1 MKINFAA
8 RGVVQIDDARIIYRN
23 FAGAPSKFNREGDRN
38 FAVVIEDQDIAE
50 ALTEKGWNVKIKPPR
65 EEGDEP
71 FMFLPVKVKFNER
84 GPRLYLQNSLGGR
97 NRVTL
102 DEDTVGILDNVDIIN
117 VDLDIRPYDWDVQGK
132 TGRTA
137 YLQSI
142 CVTQEVDRFLDRYA
156 EQESP
161 EE

>member
-1 MKINFAA
+1 MKSNFAS
-8 RGVVQIDDARIIYRN
+8 RGVVQIDEARIIYRN

-71 FMFLPVKVKFNER
+71 FMFLPVKVKFNDR
-84 GPRLYLQNSLGGR
+84 GPRVYLQNSLGGR

-102 DEDTVGILDNVDIIN
+102 DEDTVGILDNVDITN

>member
-84 GPRLYLQNSLGGR
+84 GPRVYLQNSLGGR

-102 DEDTVGILDNVDIIN
+102 DEDTVSILDKVDITN

-142 CVTQEVDRFLDRYA
+142 CVTQEVDRFLNRYA

>member
-8 RGVVQIDDARIIYRN
+8 RGVVQIDEARIIYRN

-71 FMFLPVKVKFNER
+71 FMFLPVKVKFNDR
-84 GPRLYLQNSLGGR
+84 GPRVYLQNSLGGR

-102 DEDTVGILDNVDIIN
+102 DEDTVGILDNVDITN

>member
-8 RGVVQIDDARIIYRN
+8 RGVVQIDEARIIYRN

-84 GPRLYLQNSLGGR
+84 GPRVYLQNSLGGR

-102 DEDTVGILDNVDIIN
+102 DEDTVGILDNVDITN

>member
-8 RGVVQIDDARIIYRN
+8 RGIVQIDDARIIYRN

-84 GPRLYLQNSLGGR
+84 GPRVYLQNSLGGR

-102 DEDTVGILDNVDIIN
+102 DEDTVGILDNVDITN

>member
-8 RGVVQIDDARIIYRN
+8 RGVVQIDEARIIYRN

-84 GPRLYLQNSLGGR
+84 GPRVYLQNSLGGR

-102 DEDTVGILDNVDIIN
+102 DEDTVGILDNVDITN
-117 VDLDIRPYDWDVQGK
+117 VDLDIRPYDCDVQFN
-132 TGRTA
+132 TYITA

>member
-84 GPRLYLQNSLGGR
+84 GPRVYLQNSLGGR

-102 DEDTVGILDNVDIIN
+102 DEDTVGVLDNVDIIN

>member
-1 MKINFAA
+1 MKINFAS
-8 RGVVQIDDARIIYRN
+8 RGVVQIDEARIIYRN

-71 FMFLPVKVKFNER
+71 FMFLPVKVKFNDR
-84 GPRLYLQNSLGGR
+84 GPRVYLQNSLGGL

-102 DEDTVGILDNVDIIN
+102 DEDTVGILDNVDITN

-132 TGRTA
+132 TGRRRDTG
-137 YLQSI
+137 
-142 CVTQEVDRFLDRYA
+142 
-156 EQESP
+156 
-161 EE
+161 

>member
-8 RGVVQIDDARIIYRN
+8 RGVVQIDEARIIYRN

-84 GPRLYLQNSLGGR
+84 GPRVYLQNSLGGR

-102 DEDTVGILDNVDIIN
+102 DEDTVGILDNVDITN

-132 TGRTA
+132 TGRMA

>member
-1 MKINFAA
+1 MKINFAS
-8 RGVVQIDDARIIYRN
+8 RGVVQIDEARIIYRN

-38 FAVVIEDQDIAE
+38 FAVVIGDQDIAE

-71 FMFLPVKVKFNER
+71 FMFLPVKVKFNDR
-84 GPRLYLQNSLGGR
+84 GPRVYLQNSLGGR

>member
-71 FMFLPVKVKFNER
+71 FMFLPVKVKFNDR
-84 GPRLYLQNSLGGR
+84 GPKVYLQNSLRGR

>member
-1 MKINFAA
+1 MNFAA
-8 RGVVQIDDARIIYRN
+8 RGDVQIDEARIIYRN

-71 FMFLPVKVKFNER
+71 FMFLPVKVKFNDR
-84 GPRLYLQNSLGGR
+84 GPRVYLQNSLGGR